1 MEISAKVLAQGYPRT
16 VSLLHRRHSRHRADR
31 SAPTSSLG
39 PAASALWPH
48 VASHGTTIPP
58 NACEAAVVRRRA
70 LALILFP
77 WDALRRIMTVRAPP
91 RRILSRREGSGRDG
105 GRHQGRREG
114 ADFQQRLRA
123 RGRRGQVRQ
132 DAAAKSLAGK
142 APDARRPT
150 GPGRSGRS
158 GAQGRGHAT
167 GMWHSTTYGICR
179 TAHTAP
185 CGSLKSDRMGEA
197 RPGCGVIS
205 VICGSKGA
213 RCIRLASLRATN
225 NQHRWHAHPR
235 LLARVS
241 A

>member
-1 MEISAKVLAQGYPRT
+1 M
-16 VSLLHRRHSRHRADR
+16 
-31 SAPTSSLG
+31 
-39 PAASALWPH
+39 
-48 VASHGTTIPP
+48 
-58 NACEAAVVRRRA
+58 RRRA

-132 DAAAKSLAGK
+132 DAAAESLAGK

-158 GAQGRGHAT
+158 GAQGEGACNGHVAFNDIWHLPHGPHGAVRFAQVGSDGGGPARVRCDQRDLWLQRRPVHPVGLPSGHKQPAPLACTSAPPFACQRMSLAGT
-167 GMWHSTTYGICR
+167 GSSFDCPMSPGGLTRLGKTARRDRSR
-179 TAHTAP
+179 T
-185 CGSLKSDRMGEA
+185 
-197 RPGCGVIS
+197 
-205 VICGSKGA
+205 
-213 RCIRLASLRATN
+213 LASKAGPSTHTWLTR
-225 NQHRWHAHPR
+225 
-235 LLARVS
+235 
-241 A
+241 